1 MARIFLVLAVLLGCF
16 WWLRQRAQ
24 ARLREE
30 RAARHG
36 PAHGSPVRDQPAP
49 AQQAMVQCA
58 RCGVHLPQGEAI
70 AYRGLHYCR
79 RAHLP
84 ADSDPDSPAA

>member
-1 MARIFLVLAVLLGCF
+1 MTTTTQFIDTNKLPR
-16 WWLRQRAQ
+16 
-24 ARLREE
+24 
-30 RAARHG
+30 
-36 PAHGSPVRDQPAP
+36 
-49 AQQAMVQCA
+49 VQT
-58 RCGVHLPQGEAI
+58 PQGEAI

>member
-1 MARIFLVLAVLLGCF
+1 
-16 WWLRQRAQ
+16 
-24 ARLREE
+24 
-30 RAARHG
+30 
-36 PAHGSPVRDQPAP
+36 
-49 AQQAMVQCA
+49 MVQCA
-58 RCGVHLPQGEAI
+58 QCGVHLPLGEAI